1 MLSFTHM
8 SKVRDSKEEDPRPER
23 SPRRRRNGTTRLST
37 KNQATIPVKALRE
50 AGIEPGDELR
60 VSAPGPGK
68 ILLEREDDPLELA
81 MGALHGV
88 YPPGY
93 LRNLRA
99 EWD

>member
-1 MLSFTHM
+1 M
-8 SKVRDSKEEDPRPER
+8 SEVKDQPAAR

-50 AGIEPGDELR
+50 AGLEPGDELKVR
-60 VSAPGPGK
+60 ALGPGK
-68 ILLEREDDPLELA
+68 ILLEREEDPIEEYL
-81 MGALHGV
+81 GALSGV

-93 LRNLRA
+93 LERLRA